1 MYNPAHILAMEIAK
15 VTDKMLKADILT
27 KSKWTK
33 SQTFLSR
40 KQRKNNM
47 KGSIKFNTK

>member
-1 MYNPAHILAMEIAK
+1 MYNPTHILAMEIAK

-27 KSKWTK
+27 KAKWTK

-40 KQRKNNM
+40 KQHKV
-47 KGSIKFNTK
+47 